1 MNLFPKKTV
10 SKRSKPLTN
19 LSMISMISLMSLRNL
34 ENYSAVNLCTGP
46 TFITA
51 VPVCCPGRVTSW
63 GHWHGEVTSWSLH
76 VVSWGRIGGYRA
88 EPMSHIYMEHWPN
101 TRKSICQSGTIRQNQ
116 AININQHQHTNQ
128 ACFGTFLADLVRC
141 WKALP
146 AVHVEHH
153 RFPHAERQVL
163 HKSKGRGMVWPWTIP
178 NPFNIGTILTGG
190 MSIFADVQ
198 PLVVENVTSS
208 LFLVDFGLA
217 GLATIVNSRWF
228 KQQG

>member
-88 EPMSHIYMEHWPN
+88 EPMSHIYIWNIGQTPEN
-101 TRKSICQSGTIRQNQ
+101 QSANQAQSGKIRQSTS
-116 AININQHQHTNQ
+116 ININTPIRPVS
-128 ACFGTFLADLVRC
+128 G
-141 WKALP
+141 
-146 AVHVEHH
+146 
-153 RFPHAERQVL
+153 
-163 HKSKGRGMVWPWTIP
+163 
-178 NPFNIGTILTGG
+178 
-190 MSIFADVQ
+190 
-198 PLVVENVTSS
+198 
-208 LFLVDFGLA
+208 LFLLIWWGAGKLCLRYMWSTIASLMQNGRSCTRARGGVWFGPEPSQTHSILARYWLA
-217 GLATIVNSRWF
+217 GCQFSRMF
-228 KQQG
+228 NL

>member
-116 AININQHQHTNQ
+116 AININQHQST
-128 ACFGTFLADLVRC
+128 
-141 WKALP
+141 
-146 AVHVEHH
+146 
-153 RFPHAERQVL
+153 
-163 HKSKGRGMVWPWTIP
+163 SI
-178 NPFNIGTILTGG
+178 NINTPIRPVSG
-190 MSIFADVQ
+190 
-198 PLVVENVTSS
+198 
-208 LFLVDFGLA
+208 LFLLIWWGAGKLCLRYMWSTIASLMQNGRSCTRARGGVWFGPEPSQTHSILARYWLA
-217 GLATIVNSRWF
+217 GCQFSRMF
-228 KQQG
+228 DL